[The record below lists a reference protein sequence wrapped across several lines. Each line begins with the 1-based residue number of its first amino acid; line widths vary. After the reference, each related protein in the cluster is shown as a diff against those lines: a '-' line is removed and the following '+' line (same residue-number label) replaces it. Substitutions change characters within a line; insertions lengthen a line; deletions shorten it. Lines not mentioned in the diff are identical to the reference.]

1 MSAVRSRLG
10 MAGLFRKGRF
20 VIGSISAAVV
30 FLTTFTTVI
39 VVTGTTASAVLIID
53 AFMPGDRCDVV
64 AVDDIQNGS
73 RCSRGRNP
81 RAPAWEL
88 HPSSSPKG

>member
-1 MSAVRSRLG
+1 MT
-10 MAGLFRKGRF
+10 GLFRKDRF

-30 FLTTFTTVI
+30 LLTIFATVI
-39 VVTGTTASAVLIID
+39 VMIGTTASAALATD
-53 AFMPGDRCDVV
+53 ALVPDGCCDVV
-64 AVDDIQNGS
+64 AVDDYQKGS